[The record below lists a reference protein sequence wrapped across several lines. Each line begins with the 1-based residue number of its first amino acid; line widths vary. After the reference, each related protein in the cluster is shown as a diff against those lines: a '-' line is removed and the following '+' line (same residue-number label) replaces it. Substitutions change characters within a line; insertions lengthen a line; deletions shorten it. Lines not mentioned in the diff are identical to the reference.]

1 MEQVI
6 PAKAGIQSMDA
17 AFLKVREVD
26 SRLHRNDRELGT
38 PSLANASIPHFRG
51 RLNASL
57 LSLMVMPFLGG
68 PTKCQK
74 TLR

>member
-1 MEQVI
+1 MEQVTA
-6 PAKAGIQSMDA
+6 AKAEIQYMDA

-26 SRLHRNDRELGT
+26 SRLRRNDRELGT
-38 PSLANASIPHFRG
+38 PFLTNATIPHFRG

-57 LSLMVMPFLGG
+57 LSLMLMLFLGG
-68 PTKCQK
+68 PTKCQR